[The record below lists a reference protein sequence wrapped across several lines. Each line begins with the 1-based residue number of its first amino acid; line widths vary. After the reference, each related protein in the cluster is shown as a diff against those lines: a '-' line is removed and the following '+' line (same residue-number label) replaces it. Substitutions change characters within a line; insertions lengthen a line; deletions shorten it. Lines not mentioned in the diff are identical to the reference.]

1 MSQTHKQKKLWK
13 VMSVFIQESE
23 VLVRQ
28 VASFVASF
36 LPTSDEAVDAI
47 TAFANSQLVDESPYS
62 LSQAMNAVC
71 DYSSEVLSQFPSIS
85 YNIEDEVLYAIENL
99 SEKIA
104 DCDDISTAQQEISD
118 WVQDATGEW

>member
-1 MSQTHKQKKLWK
+1 
-13 VMSVFIQESE
+13 MSVFIQESE

-47 TAFANSQLVDESPYS
+47 TAFANAQLTDESPNS
-62 LSQAMNAVC
+62 LSLAISAIC
-71 DYSSEVLSQFPSIS
+71 DYSYDVLSQFPSIS
-85 YNIEDEVLYAIENL
+85 YDIEDEVLYAIENL

-104 DCDDISTAQQEISD
+104 DYDDISTAQQEVSD
-118 WVQDATGEW
+118 WVQNATGE

>member
-1 MSQTHKQKKLWK
+1 MFNSFT
-13 VMSVFIQESE
+13 ESE
-23 VLVRQ
+23 ALVRQ

-85 YNIEDEVLYAIENL
+85 YDIEDEILYAIENL

-104 DCDDISTAQQEISD
+104 DYDDISTAQQEVSD